1 MALCSKGYALRLLKG
16 IPFFGGTRLLYW
28 GDLDEDGYLIL
39 DNMRG
44 YYPHVECVLMD
55 EATVAFHPSEM
66 REGPFQGKRT
76 DLRLHA
82 DEAAGY
88 RLL

>member
-1 MALCSKGYALRLLKG
+1 M
-16 IPFFGGTRLLYW
+16 YW

-88 RLL
+88 RLLIERGGRIEQEQLQQAYVQEW